1 MRFQSLGGHLLF
13 FLMSSFACFNMLK
26 VSFELWPVLDSW
38 LDKNKIEVNYDLKS
52 VFFLW
57 QKGQKIIISLVNL
70 RLLKVLDELHNSL
83 HLVQQRSTMGLSQSS
98 LSEQLLPLRSDTF
111 YNFFLKKPTLL
122 HSPRSVIGQL
132 WVRGLN
138 FSLSSFFFFFSRHH
152 CLFFYHCSCEHQSAA
167 TLWMSSRRDRVCATC
182 VLFPYLKQKG
192 RLFTPLFIRGRSE
205 TTKHFLTIIWRVRTT
220 RLTNKFLF
228 NHMRPSQEIH

>member
-111 YNFFLKKPTLL
+111 YNFFLKKLTLL

-138 FSLSSFFFFFSRHH
+138 FSLSSFFFFFFPATVCSSITVHVNIRVQQHYE
-152 CLFFYHCSCEHQSAA
+152 CLPGETESVLH
-167 TLWMSSRRDRVCATC
+167 VC
-182 VLFPYLKQKG
+182 YSH
-192 RLFTPLFIRGRSE
+192 I
-205 TTKHFLTIIWRVRTT
+205 
-220 RLTNKFLF
+220 
-228 NHMRPSQEIH
+228 

>member
-132 WVRGLN
+132 
-138 FSLSSFFFFFSRHH
+138 FFFFFPATTVCSSITVHVNIRVQQHYE
-152 CLFFYHCSCEHQSAA
+152 CLPGETESVLH
-167 TLWMSSRRDRVCATC
+167 VC
-182 VLFPYLKQKG
+182 YSH
-192 RLFTPLFIRGRSE
+192 I
-205 TTKHFLTIIWRVRTT
+205 
-220 RLTNKFLF
+220 
-228 NHMRPSQEIH
+228 